1 MWLLAF
7 ILYYLWSLWLSCFR
21 VLCTYFCLLPFIYVK
36 NYGSAVVIG
45 VLIAIVNGATTWLLG
60 QVGIAVNTA
69 SLTLA
74 WLVLNIFS
82 IMLVDKLVAGF
93 RVRHFWGA
101 AIFAVLVIFINFGL
115 TQILSGIF

>member
-1 MWLLAF
+1 MSITIEFIVELLLLGAA
-7 ILYYLWSLWLSCFR
+7 IAIAAYI
-21 VLCTYFCLLPFIYVK
+21 LPFVYVR
-36 NYGSAVVIG
+36 NYSSAVIIG
-45 VLIAIVNGATTWLLG
+45 ILIAIVNSATTWLLG

-82 IMLVDKLVAGF
+82 IMLVDKLLTGF

-101 AIFAVLVIFINFGL
+101 AIFAVLVILINFGL
-115 TQILSGIF
+115 TQILSGVF